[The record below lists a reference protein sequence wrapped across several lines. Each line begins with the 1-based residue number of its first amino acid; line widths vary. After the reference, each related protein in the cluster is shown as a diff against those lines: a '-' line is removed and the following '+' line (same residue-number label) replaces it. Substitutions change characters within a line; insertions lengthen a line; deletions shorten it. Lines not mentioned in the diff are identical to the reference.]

1 MQQSL
6 ENNKLLLRR
15 MVEEVLNRK
24 NLAAIPEFVADNYV
38 DHSAPADD
46 PASIEAF
53 VAARIRRN
61 TAFPDW
67 HVVLDDLIAEGDKVV
82 ARATGRGTHLGPFM
96 GIAPTGKFVTTTWI
110 TIYRILDGKLAEH
123 WINSDN
129 LGLLQQLDAVG
140 PIVLQGPQ
148 KTIKPRNG

>member
-53 VAARIRRN
+53 VAAGIRRN

-67 HVVLDDLIAEGDKVV
+67 HVVLDDVIAEGDKVV

-96 GIAPTGKFVTTTWI
+96 GVAPTRKFVTTTWI
-110 TIYRILDGKLAEH
+110 TVYRISHGKLAEH
-123 WINSDN
+123 WINGDD
-129 LGLLQQLDAVG
+129 LGLLQQLEAVRPTVQLG
-140 PIVLQGPQ
+140 PVRPVS
-148 KTIKPRNG
+148 ND